1 MAGTSELFN
10 YAYALTDT
18 GGTYTLLSAERHF
31 NGVDPIADGVT
42 LKDPSGGSLTPGDTL
57 YAHIAAGEMSPLP
70 SYGYTYVS
78 EATVQSG
85 DGTVSDGFIVQDVQ
99 GANFFVT
106 DSAFSGSLAANNGGA
121 LTVAFG
127 GGPGAA
133 LCFMAGTGIATPD
146 GTSAVEDLAIGQLV
160 TTRDGTSAPVRWIGR
175 QTVARLFARD
185 NLPIRIKAGALADQ
199 LPSRDL
205 LVSPAHALL
214 VDGVLAQ
221 AGALVNGVSILRE
234 SQVPSSFVYYHV
246 ELDDHALILAENVP
260 AETFV
265 DNVERTV
272 FDNWDEYLALYPDG
286 RNVAEMELPRA
297 KSHRQVPKALREK
310 LAARGEAL
318 FGARVEAAA

>member
-1 MAGTSELFN
+1 MSTTELSSELFIA
-10 YAYALTDT
+10 AYDLT
-18 GGTYTLLSAERHF
+18 LV
-31 NGVDPIADGVT
+31 NGVYQLSTG
-42 LKDPSGGSLTPGDTL
+42 SGGAVFPSSLE
-57 YAHIAAGEMSPLP
+57 I
-70 SYGYTYVS
+70 
-78 EATVQSG
+78 
-85 DGTVSDGFIVQDVQ
+85 TVS
-99 GANFFVT
+99 
-106 DSAFSGSLAANNGGA
+106 SSSGSLSTSNPVTVSAAVGELVNAASDNYAFVGTASIGNVSSGVILEDKSTGSFYYASDGIYSGGDVKA
-121 LTVAFG
+121 TNFSTAPVTLSGAPPTLTTV
-127 GGPGAA
+127 
-133 LCFMAGTGIATPD
+133 CFMAGTGIATPK
-146 GTSAVEDLAIGQLV
+146 GPVSVETLAIGQLV
-160 TTRDGTSAPVRWIGR
+160 MTADGRAAPVRWIGR

-185 NLPIRIKAGALADQ
+185 NLPIRIKAGALAEQ

-234 SQVPSSFVYYHV
+234 SQVPASFIYYHV

>member
-1 MAGTSELFN
+1 MAATSELFS
-10 YAYALTDT
+10 YAYALSYNN
-18 GGTYTLLSAERHF
+18 GTYAVLDADRHLS
-31 NGVDPIADGVT
+31 GVQPIADGVT
-42 LKDPSGGSLTPGDTL
+42 LSDSNGGSLVVGDAVT
-57 YAHIAAGEMSPLP
+57 AHLAAGEMSPLP
-70 SYGYTYVS
+70 GYGYTYIG
-78 EATVQSG
+78 EATAEGNS
-85 DGTVSDGFIVQDVQ
+85 GFIVQDVQ

-106 DSAFSGSLAANNGGA
+106 NSAFSGSLAANNGGA

-160 TTRDGTSAPVRWIGR
+160 TTHDGTAAPVRWIGR
-175 QTVARLFARD
+175 QTVARRFARD
-185 NLPIRIKAGALADQ
+185 RLPIRIKAGALAEQ

-234 SQVPSSFVYYHV
+234 SEVPSSFVYYHV

-286 RNVAEMELPRA
+286 RNVAEMEFPRA

-318 FGARVEAAA
+318 FGARVETAA